1 MSEQSP
7 APHRR
12 WPVLALWAVA
22 AVVIGLLAWTAR
34 YSPDLRGM
42 LPQNDPAFVREMD
55 FYARQ
60 GATRV
65 LAFEAVAEESAG
77 AAVTSDA
84 ARLAQAKQVLRAAMS
99 ELGTLGLKPFEAGSA
114 AGIARAGEIIRSRL
128 PALATP
134 ELLAALEL
142 NLGREK
148 LDAYVAAFKERALRP
163 EDAFTAS
170 AARRDLLGATGRLME
185 PLLAGLNGSERDG
198 ELMVHSDGM
207 HLLGVLEVPFEPA
220 EMSRTKPLMEVV
232 DRLMTDAA
240 KRGVRLEAIGGYRH
254 FRDNLAA
261 VYSDLNQ
268 SMPLAIL
275 LIGAVL
281 FSLIP
286 NLRAMAALHLPAL
299 LGMAGGVAAVTLLG
313 LEVPLPLLG
322 FAAGM
327 LGVAVDYGQHVVCAI
342 RAGEGAAIARP
353 LITTYLT
360 TAAAFAVLL
369 TSSVP
374 GIRCVGI
381 IIIAGL
387 GIALAAS
394 LTLLPRLLPRLSPRD
409 RWLAISTPLLA
420 TSRRRPLVNWIIAGV
435 LTAAMVPGVASLTF
449 NSNLRSYDGSRP
461 ETWRA
466 LEGFLTRWG
475 TLSSSD
481 FLVGQDAELGRA
493 LDEVATRR
501 TTLGYAPSTVEL
513 LLPGA
518 ATQRTRIAAWNA
530 FWTRHGETFA
540 SDLAAA
546 CKAHGLRFQA
556 FTETVSLYRPTTATP
571 TVALADWAGTPVDRL
586 LRSFISTMK
595 VDGAERWQVASPMM
609 KLAQAEVD
617 RCHGVLGDRSADAP
631 VWLAS
636 REHIGHTL
644 VAVVANDLG
653 YRSIAIALVV
663 IVVAWLIER
672 KARTVLA
679 VLLPPALALL
689 WTFGTMGWLG
699 IQLDPFAVLAA
710 AFIGGIGIDS
720 AVFMAHDPRP
730 QTLSPVLVASITTI
744 VGMVSLIGAQHPSI
758 ATLGMTLT
766 IGMSC
771 CLVAS
776 VLITPVLARDQAQHT

>member
-1 MSEQSP
+1 MSTTK
-7 APHRR
+7 R
-12 WPVLALWAVA
+12 WPALAIWAVA
-22 AVVIGLLAWTAR
+22 AAVIGLLAWQAH

-42 LPQNDPAFVREMD
+42 LPRNDPAFVREMD

-65 LAFEAVAEESAG
+65 LAFEAVGGESAG
-77 AAVTSDA
+77 ADPA
-84 ARLAQAKQVLRAAMS
+84 ARLAQAKAVLRAAMA
-99 ELGTLGLKPFEAGSA
+99 ELGTHGLKPFESGTADGV
-114 AGIARAGEIIRSRL
+114 ARAGEIIRARL

-134 ELLAALEL
+134 ELLAALEQ
-142 NLGREK
+142 NLGRER
-148 LDAYVAAFKERALRP
+148 LAAYVAAFKERALRP

-198 ELMVHSDGM
+198 EIMVHSDGA
-207 HLLGVLEVPFEPA
+207 HLLGVLEVPFEPG
-220 EMSRTKPLMEVV
+220 EMSRTKPLMAVV

-240 KRGVRLEAIGGYRH
+240 KRGVTLEAIGGYRH

-261 VYSDLNQ
+261 VYSDLNS

-313 LEVPLPLLG
+313 LDVPLPLLG

-353 LITTYLT
+353 LLTTYLT

-369 TSSVP
+369 TSTVP

-387 GIALAAS
+387 GIALAAA
-394 LTLLPRLLPRLSPRD
+394 LTLLPRLLPALAPRD
-409 RWLAISTPLLA
+409 PWLRVSTPLLA
-420 TSRRRPLVNWIIAGV
+420 LSRRRPPVNWLIAGL

-449 NSNLRSYDGSRP
+449 NDNLRSYDGSKP

-475 TLSSSD
+475 ALSSSD
-481 FLVGQDAELGRA
+481 FLVGQDADLGRA
-493 LDEVATRR
+493 LDAVAAKRA
-501 TTLGYAPSTVEL
+501 TLGYAPSTVEL
-513 LLPGA
+513 LLPGP
-518 ATQRTRIAAWNA
+518 ATQRERVAAWNA
-530 FWTRHGETFA
+530 FWTRHGEAFA

-546 CKAHGLRFQA
+546 CAANGLRLQA
-556 FTETVSLYRPTTATP
+556 FAETVALYRPAAEPP

-586 LRSFISTMK
+586 LRSYISPMRE
-595 VDGAERWQVASPMM
+595 GGEERWQVASPMK
-609 KLAQAEVD
+609 KLAKSEAE
-617 RCHGVLGDRSADAP
+617 RCHQVLGDRDAAAP

-644 VAVVANDLG
+644 VAVVASDLG
-653 YRSIAIALVV
+653 WRSIAIGLVV
-663 IVVAWLIER
+663 VVVAWLIER
-672 KARTVLA
+672 RARTVLA

-689 WTFGTMGWLG
+689 WTFGTMGWMG
-699 IQLDPFAVLAA
+699 VQLDPFAVLAA

-720 AVFMAHDPRP
+720 AVFMAHNPRP

-744 VGMVSLIGAQHPSI
+744 VGMVSLLGASHPTI
-758 ATLGMTLT
+758 ATLGQTLT
-766 IGMSC
+766 IGMTC

-776 VLITPVLARDQAQHT
+776 VLITPVLAREERATG

>member
-1 MSEQSP
+1 MN
-7 APHRR
+7 APSSAPRRR

-22 AVVIGLLAWTAR
+22 AVVIGLLAWKAR

-42 LPQNDPAFVREMD
+42 LPRSDPAFVREMD
-55 FYARQ
+55 FYAHQ
-60 GATRV
+60 GATQV

-77 AAVTSDA
+77 VDPA
-84 ARLAQAKQVLRAAMS
+84 ARLAQAKLVLRSAMH
-99 ELGTLGLKPFEAGSA
+99 ELGALGLKPFEAGSA
-114 AGIARAGEIIRSRL
+114 DGIARAGEIIRARL
-128 PALATP
+128 PVLATP
-134 ELLAALEL
+134 ELLTALEL
-142 NLGREK
+142 NLGREH

-163 EDAFTAS
+163 EDTFTAS

-185 PLLAGLNGSERDG
+185 PLLAGLNGSQRDG
-198 ELMVHSDGM
+198 ELMVHSDGE

-220 EMSRTKPLMEVV
+220 EMSRTKPLMDVV
-232 DRLMTDAA
+232 DRLMADAA
-240 KRGVRLEAIGGYRH
+240 KRGVKLEAIGGYRH

-275 LIGAVL
+275 LIAAVL

-342 RAGEGAAIARP
+342 RAGERATIVRP
-353 LITTYLT
+353 LVTTYLT

-369 TSSVP
+369 TSTVP

-387 GIALAAS
+387 GIALGAS
-394 LTLLPRLLPRLSPRD
+394 LTLLPHLLPKLSPRD
-409 RWLAISTPLLA
+409 PWLRISTPLLA
-420 TSRRRPLVNWIIAGV
+420 VSRRRPLVNWIIAGA
-435 LTAAMVPGVASLTF
+435 LTAAMLPGIASLTF
-449 NSNLRSYDGSRP
+449 NDNLRSYDGSKP

-481 FLVGQDAELGRA
+481 FLVGQDADLGRA

-501 TTLGYAPSTVEL
+501 TTLGYPPSTVEL
-513 LLPGA
+513 LLPGP
-518 ATQRTRIAAWNA
+518 ATQRARITAWNA
-530 FWTRHGETFA
+530 FWTRHGEAFA
-540 SDLAAA
+540 TDLAAA
-546 CKAHGLRFQA
+546 CKAHGLRIQA
-556 FTETVSLYRPTTATP
+556 FTETIALYRPVADASA
-571 TVALADWAGTPVDRL
+571 VALADWVGTPVDRI
-586 LRSFISTMK
+586 LRSYVSTMRASGG
-595 VDGAERWQVASPMM
+595 DGSGERWQVASPMM

-617 RCHGVLGDRSADAP
+617 RCHAVLGDRAADAP

-644 VAVVANDLG
+644 VAVVAHDLG

-663 IVVAWLIER
+663 IIVAWLIER

-689 WTFGTMGWLG
+689 WTFGTMGWMG

-730 QTLSPVLVASITTI
+730 QTLSPVLVASLTTI
-744 VGMVSLIGAQHPSI
+744 VGMVSLLGASHPSI
-758 ATLGMTLT
+758 ASLGMILT

-776 VLITPVLARDQAQHT
+776 VLITPVMAREAGR